1 MRAIRIY
8 IEPLSIEE
16 LDFLLKK
23 EQKDK
28 GQFYL
33 IMRIVMSGS
42 VLLPFLFAWY
52 RAFEGQDDPFSI
64 TYYFIGLSVTVVV
77 ALLIGYAIYK
87 KGLYKIRADI
97 RDRTKTVESTH
108 ITRKQ
113 FMPANDEYYFF
124 IDSPTLLSIRVS
136 KLDYDKMRKGDEL
149 NIEYSTHAKYYFGY
163 F

>member
-8 IEPLSIEE
+8 IEPLDSEE
-16 LDFLLKK
+16 LDFLVEK

-33 IMRIVMSGS
+33 IMRIIMTIS

-52 RAFEGQDDPFSI
+52 RAFEGEHDPFSI
-64 TYYFIGLSVTVVV
+64 TYYFIGLGITASLA
-77 ALLIGYAIYK
+77 ALVGYLVYK
-87 KGLYKIRADI
+87 KGLYKIQADI
-97 RDRTKTVESTH
+97 KERTKTVESTH

-113 FMPANDEYYFF
+113 FMPAKEAYYFF
-124 IDSPTLLSIRVS
+124 IDSPTKLSIEVS
-136 KLDYDKMRKGDEL
+136 KRDFERMQKGDEL
-149 NIEYSTHAKYYFGY
+149 NIEYSTHSKYYFGY